1 MKKILTIAATGII
14 CVLAGAT
21 QTLAQPVQASSSVSG
36 TVGSTCRFS
45 GNSPGT
51 LVLNPNGDKLG
62 TDFAGGTKGNVS
74 VVCSQ
79 GSSLKIGTATLT
91 SAPGGA
97 NLTTLSAVFNGGSGF
112 QNLAAPPSGDTI
124 SPVKTNVAGA
134 TANIST
140 TVSATGGEFIT
151 PGSYVVNVPLT
162 LTP

>member
-1 MKKILTIAATGII
+1 MKKILTIAATGVI

-21 QTLAQPVQASSSVSG
+21 QTLAQAQSGSVSNSG
-36 TVGSTCRFS
+36 NAGATCKFS
-45 GNSPGT
+45 GNTPGT
-51 LVLNPNGDKLG
+51 LTLNGNGDKLG
-62 TDFAGGTKGNVS
+62 TDFAGGAKGTVS

-79 GSSLKIGTATLT
+79 GSSLKIGTPTLT
-91 SAPGGA
+91 TAPAGA
-97 NLTTLSAVFNGGSGF
+97 NATTQAAVFSGGSGF
-112 QNLAAPPSGDTI
+112 TGVANPSGDTI
-124 SPVKTNVAGA
+124 APVKTKVAGA